1 MTEAEIEYNEYGDA
15 VFFVGET
22 EYSLSEFLRAD
33 GTDDW
38 DGYLSITNTTTLV
51 VKIHPSGDGLQYKF
65 I

>member
-1 MTEAEIEYNEYGDA
+1 MTEAEIEYNEDGDA

-22 EYSLSEFLRAD
+22 EYSLSEFMRSD

-38 DGYLSITNTTTLV
+38 DGYLSVTNNHTLV
-51 VKIHPSGDGLQYKF
+51 VKLHPSGDGLQYKF